1 MELPQLIDLL
11 DETIYLC
18 DPETYEMLYINKA
31 GMESIGSHIEMPY
44 LGKPCYE
51 VLQGFDEPCQF
62 CTNRMLTEDRFYV
75 WENTNKL
82 LGKHYMLKDKLVR
95 LPDGRMVRMEMAID
109 ITEKQNLGDS
119 IRKKLEMETALVSCL
134 RYLSPPNDFN
144 DAIRLVLGELGA
156 FHQADRAYI
165 IEFNYELKFASNTYE
180 WCAEG
185 VKPQLRDLQRINLA
199 LLGPALEF
207 LREKRVLYLP
217 EIEAAREAAPQLY
230 EMLKL
235 QEIESVI
242 LVPLCI
248 KDQIVG
254 MLGVDNPRRR
264 REPELMESLAFFVVS
279 DLKKRLVEEE
289 LFHTRQYDTLT
300 ELKNYESFMECME
313 ALRAQPPAALGV
325 VTANIN
331 ALKQINHRYGPAFGD
346 TYIGRVA
353 RLLEEAF
360 PQAKVFRVGG
370 DEFQVIW
377 ENVSHGD
384 FQEAVS
390 LLEYLLKKEQDFTV
404 SIGSTWAG
412 QHVDADTMINYADQL
427 LTLRKQD
434 FYRSNASMASQANSL
449 MQEDLITAL
458 REGWFLAYLQPKA
471 DTDTGKISGAEMLVR
486 RRDPEKGI
494 IPPSEFIVQLEREGL
509 IKYLD
514 FHMIEKTCA
523 LLANWAARGA
533 RLIPVS
539 VNVSRV
545 TLMEPDFID
554 RLLEIQGRYHFPRR
568 YLELEATERIGKI
581 ERQTLLTTAS
591 GLRREGFTISLD
603 DFGAEYSSLSLL
615 TALDMDVVKLDK
627 SLIDGIAQSEKS
639 AALAECIV
647 NICHRF
653 GMRCIA
659 EGVETELQRE
669 VLQRIA
675 CDDIQG
681 YLLSRPIP
689 VEEFEKKYGLQLFI
703 QEKTE
708 IKA

>member
-31 GMESIGSHIEMPY
+31 GMESIGQYIETPY
-44 LGKPCYE
+44 AGKPCYK
-51 VLQGFDEPCQF
+51 VLQGLDSPCPF
-62 CTNRMLTEDRFYV
+62 CTNRLLTEDSFYV
-75 WENTNKL
+75 WENTNKR
-82 LGKHYMLKDKLVR
+82 LGKHYILKDKFVR
-95 LPDGRMVRMEMAID
+95 LSDGRMARMEMAID
-109 ITEKQNLGDS
+109 ITEKQTLGEN

-165 IEFNYELKFASNTYE
+165 IEFSYEQNFASNTYE
-180 WCAEG
+180 WCADG
-185 VKPQLRDLQRINLA
+185 VEPQQRCLQRLD
-199 LLGPALEF
+199 LKLMRPALDF
-207 LREKRVLYLP
+207 LREKRVIHLP
-217 EIEAAREAAPQLY
+217 EIEACQSKAPALY
-230 EMLKL
+230 SMLKAQDIQSL
-235 QEIESVI
+235 M

-248 KDQIVG
+248 KDRIVG

-264 REPELMESLAFFVVS
+264 RQPELMESLSFFVVS
-279 DLKKRLVEEE
+279 DLKKRLIEKE
-289 LFHTRQYDTLT
+289 LFHTRQYDALT
-300 ELKNYESFMECME
+300 ELKNYDSYMDCME
-313 ALRAQPPAALGV
+313 TLRAQPPAALGV
-325 VTANIN
+325 VTADIN

-353 RLLEEAF
+353 RFLEEAF
-360 PQAKVFRVGG
+360 PQAKIFRIGG
-370 DEFQVIW
+370 DEFEVIW
-377 ENVSHGD
+377 ENPSHAD
-384 FQEAVS
+384 FQEAVT
-390 LLEYLLKKEQDFTV
+390 LLEHLLKKEQDFTV
-404 SIGSTWAG
+404 SVGSTWAG
-412 QHVDADTMINYADQL
+412 CQIDVDAMVNYADQL
-427 LTLRKQD
+427 MTLRKQD
-434 FYRSNASMASQANSL
+434 FYRNNVSMAHQSNSL
-449 MQEDLITAL
+449 LQEDLVAAL
-458 REGWFLAYLQPKA
+458 REGLFVAYLQPKA
-471 DTDTGKISGAEMLVR
+471 NTASGKISGAEILVR
-486 RRDPEKGI
+486 RRDPERGM
-494 IPPSEFIVQLEREGL
+494 IPPAEFIVHLEQEGL

-523 LLANWAARGA
+523 LLASWTARGA

-554 RLLEIQGRYHFPRR
+554 RLLEIQGRYRFPRQ

-581 ERQTLLTTAS
+581 ERQTLLETAA
-591 GLRREGFTISLD
+591 GLRREGFTITLD

-615 TALDMDVVKLDK
+615 TTLDMDVVKLDK
-627 SLIDGIAQSEKS
+627 SLIDEIDKSDKS

-659 EGVETELQRE
+659 EGVETETQRE
-669 VLQRIA
+669 VLRRIS

-689 VEEFEKKYGLQLFI
+689 VAEFEKKYGAQLFI
-703 QEKTE
+703 EN
-708 IKA
+708 KAKA

>member
-31 GMESIGSHIEMPY
+31 GMQSIGSYIETPY
-44 LGKPCYE
+44 TGKPCYK
-51 VLQGFDEPCQF
+51 VLRGLDAPCPF

-75 WENTNKL
+75 WESTNKR
-82 LGKHYMLKDKLVR
+82 LGKHYILKDRLVR
-95 LPDGRMVRMEMAID
+95 LPDGRMARMEMAID
-109 ITEKQNLGDS
+109 ITEKQNLGES
-119 IRKKLEMETALVSCL
+119 IRRKLEMETALVACL

-165 IEFNYELKFASNTYE
+165 IEFNYEMNLASNTYE

-185 VKPQLRDLQRINLA
+185 VEPQLCRLQRLNLEFVR
-199 LLGPALEF
+199 PALDF
-207 LREKRVLYLP
+207 LREKRVIYLP
-217 EIEAAREAAPQLY
+217 EIEACQDSAPQLY
-230 EMLKL
+230 TILKVQDIQSL
-235 QEIESVI
+235 M

-248 KDQIVG
+248 KDKIVG

-264 REPELMESLAFFVVS
+264 RQPELMESLSFFVVS
-279 DLKKRLVEEE
+279 DLKKRLVEKE
-289 LFHTRQYDTLT
+289 LFHTRQYDALT
-300 ELKNYESFMECME
+300 ELKNYDSYMECLE
-313 ALRAQPPAALGV
+313 TLRAQPPAALGV
-325 VTANIN
+325 VTADIN

-346 TYIGRVA
+346 TYIARVA

-360 PQAKVFRVGG
+360 PQAKLFRIGG
-370 DEFQVIW
+370 DEFAVIW
-377 ENVSHGD
+377 ENASHED

-390 LLEYLLKKEQDFTV
+390 LLEYLLGKEQDFTV
-404 SIGSTWAG
+404 SLGSTWAG
-412 QHVDADTMINYADQL
+412 QHIDADTMVNYADQL
-427 LTLRKQD
+427 MTLHKQD
-434 FYRSNASMASQANSL
+434 FYRNNASMARQSNSL
-449 MQEDLITAL
+449 MQENLVTAL
-458 REGWFLAYLQPKA
+458 REGQFVAYLQPKA
-471 DTDTGKISGAEMLVR
+471 DTASGKISGAEILVR
-486 RRDPEKGI
+486 RRDPERGI
-494 IPPSEFIVQLEREGL
+494 IPPSEFIVQLEQEGL

-523 LLANWAARGA
+523 LLANWTARGA

-554 RLLEIQGRYHFPRR
+554 RLLEIQGRYRFSRQ

-581 ERQTLLTTAS
+581 ERQTLVTTAA
-591 GLRREGFTISLD
+591 GLRREGFTITLD

-627 SLIDGIAQSEKS
+627 SLIDEIDQSDKS

-653 GMRCIA
+653 GMKCIA
-659 EGVETELQRE
+659 EGVETETQWA
-669 VLQRIA
+669 VLRRIS

-689 VEEFEKKYGLQLFI
+689 VAEFEKKYGTQLFI
-703 QEKTE
+703 QNEA
-708 IKA
+708 KA